1 MGDIIIK
8 EKAVVLYK
16 NDAAVITGA
25 CVNGKYPIKFR
36 SQPATSTKPAVYGTQ
51 NVRMKDFVILHESPV
66 SSLEAVLDFADKHA
80 SPEEDMYNLDSDNE
94 LSVQIKECYELL
106 VSDET
111 TACAPVSFEELASL
125 FRGNLTADEA
135 WAVYLSLKNTLYF
148 NQSLKDLLDGKI
160 VFVPRPQSEIDELV
174 KRADEKGKEAQVRE
188 EFLERLKH
196 NKLLP
201 EDSKYMVDVESL
213 ALGTTDKSRTMH
225 DAHIKETPERAHKLL
240 LDTGI
245 WNITRNPFP
254 IRWGLSMKSATET
267 LSSPPEEERLR
278 VDGVAWAI
286 DNEWSNDPDD
296 AVAFDG
302 TYLWVHIA
310 DPASTVMPDS
320 SIDKSARARGSTLYI
335 PEGAARMLCEESLE
349 DYALGLKELSN
360 ALSFRIQLDENCNV
374 ADCAVFKT
382 VVDVKRLTYQK
393 ADELKDSPELKPLFD
408 IAKRN
413 VERRNKAG
421 AVQIQIPEVHITVDP
436 ESRKVSIMPE
446 VHPESS
452 EMIREMMLLAGEGAA
467 KFAFKNH
474 IPFPFVSQE
483 APALPETLP
492 EGLAGQFRLRRCMHR
507 RSVGITPS
515 MHCGLG
521 LGMYS
526 QVTSPLRRY
535 SDLIAHEQLRAFLDG
550 RDLIDKDTMLMRI
563 SEGDAGS
570 QAAHKAERKTDMH
583 WTLVYLMQNPEWQGE
598 AVCVDNGGKQPQFF
612 IPSLGVETYLLPDK
626 EVQLNETITVKAS
639 NINIP
644 EQTVDFVIVN

>member
-1 MGDIIIK
+1 MGDILVK

-16 NDAAVITGA
+16 NEAAIISGA

-36 SQPATSTKPAVYGTQ
+36 TQPATATKPAVYGTQ
-51 NVRMKDFVILHESPV
+51 NVRMKDFVLLHEGPA
-66 SSLEAVLDFADKHA
+66 SSLENVLDFADKNA
-80 SPEEDMYNLDSDNE
+80 SPDSDMYNLDASHE
-94 LSVQIKECYELL
+94 MSVKIKECYELL
-106 VSDET
+106 VSDES
-111 TACAPVSFEELASL
+111 TANEPVSFEELASL
-125 FRGNLTADEA
+125 FWGNLKADES
-135 WAVYLSLKNTLYF
+135 WAVFLSLKNTLYF
-148 NQSLKDLLDGKI
+148 NQSLKEQLDGKI

-174 KRADEKGKEAQVRE
+174 KKADEKGKEAQVRE
-188 EFLERLKH
+188 EFLARLKQ

-254 IRWGLSMKSATET
+254 IRWGLSMKSANET
-267 LSSPPEEERLR
+267 LASPPDEERLT
-278 VDGVAWAI
+278 VDSVAWAI

-335 PEGAARMLCEESLE
+335 PEGAARMLCEECLE
-349 DYALGLKELSN
+349 DYALGLTEESR
-360 ALSFRIQLDENCNV
+360 ALSFRIQLDENCNI
-374 ADCAVFKT
+374 AECAVFKT
-382 VVDVKRLTYQK
+382 LVHVKRLTYQK
-393 ADELKDSPELKPLFD
+393 ADELKDTPELKPLFD
-408 IAKRN
+408 IARRN
-413 VERRNKAG
+413 VIRRNKAG
-421 AVQIQIPEVHITVDP
+421 AVQIQMPEVHITVDS
-436 ESRKVSIMPE
+436 ETKKVNIEPE

-474 IPFPFVSQE
+474 IPFPFISQE
-483 APALPETLP
+483 APTLPDSIP

-507 RSVGITPS
+507 RSVGVTPA

-598 AVCVDNGGKQPQFF
+598 AICVDNGGKQPQFV
-612 IPSLGVETYLLPDK
+612 IPSLAQETFLTPQN
-626 EVQLNETITVKAS
+626 EVQLNEAITVKAV

-644 EQTVDFVIVN
+644 EQTVDFVQV

>member
-1 MGDIIIK
+1 MDDILLK
-8 EKAVVLYK
+8 TNSVVLYK
-16 NDAAVITGA
+16 NEVAVITGD
-25 CVNGKYPIKFR
+25 CVNGKYPIRFR
-36 SQPATSTKPAVYGTQ
+36 TQRATATKNAVYGTQ
-51 NVRMKDFVILHESPV
+51 NVRTKDFVILHKGPV
-66 SSLEAVLDFADKHA
+66 SSLENVLDFADKNA
-80 SPEEDMYNLDSDNE
+80 SPEEDMYNLNSENNM
-94 LSVQIKECYELL
+94 SVQIKECYELL
-106 VSDET
+106 ESDET
-111 TACAPVSFEELASL
+111 TASAPISLEDLASL
-125 FRGNLTADEA
+125 FRGELKADES
-135 WAVYLSLKNTLYF
+135 WAVFLSLKNTVYF
-148 NQSLKDLLDGKI
+148 NQSLKDQLDGKI
-160 VFVPRPQSEIDELV
+160 IFIPRSQSDIDELV
-174 KRADEKGKEAQVRE
+174 KKADEKGKEAQIRE
-188 EFLERLKH
+188 EFLLRLKE

-201 EDSKYMVDVESL
+201 EDSKFMVDVESL
-213 ALGTTDKSRTMH
+213 ALGKTDKSRTMH

-254 IRWGLSMKSATET
+254 IRWGLSMKSASES
-267 LSSPPEEERLR
+267 LASPPAEDRLV

-335 PEGAARMLCEESLE
+335 PEGAARMLCEKSLE
-349 DYALGLKELSN
+349 DYALGLKEQSN
-360 ALSFRIQLDENCNV
+360 ALSFRILLDDDCNV
-374 ADCAVFKT
+374 QECAVFKT
-382 VVDVKRLTYQK
+382 LVNVKRLTYQK
-393 ADELKDSPELKPLFD
+393 ADELKDTPELKPLFD
-408 IAKRN
+408 IAERN
-413 VERRNKAG
+413 IKRRNKAG
-421 AVQIQIPEVHITVDP
+421 AVQIQMPEVHITVDP
-436 ESRKVSIMPE
+436 DTKKVSIEPE
-446 VHPESS
+446 IHPFSS

-483 APALPETLP
+483 APTLPETIP

-507 RSVGITPS
+507 RSVGVTPA
-515 MHCGLG
+515 MHSGLG

-535 SDLIAHEQLRAFLDG
+535 SDLIAHQQLRAYLDG
-550 RDLIDKDTMLMRI
+550 KPLIDKDTMLVRI

-598 AVCVDNGGKQPQFF
+598 AICVDNGGKQPQFS
-612 IPSLGVETYLLPDK
+612 IPSLGIETFLTPAK
-626 EVQLNETITVKAS
+626 ELELNDIITVKAS

-644 EQTVDFVIVN
+644 EQTVDFIQI

>member
-1 MGDIIIK
+1 MDDFVIK

-16 NDAAVITGA
+16 NEAAIVTGA
-25 CVNGKYPIKFR
+25 CANGKYPIKFR
-36 SQPATSTKPAVYGTQ
+36 TQAATATKPAAYGTQ
-51 NVRMKDFVILHESPV
+51 NVRIKDFVVLHKGPA

-80 SPEEDMYNLDSDNE
+80 FPEKDMYNLDSDHE
-94 LSVQIKECYELL
+94 LFSQIKECYELL
-106 VSDET
+106 KSDES
-111 TACAPVSFEELASL
+111 TASAPISLDELASL
-125 FRGNLTADEA
+125 FRGELTPDES
-135 WAVYLSLKNTLYF
+135 WGVFLSLKNTLYF
-148 NQSLKDLLDGKI
+148 KLSLKDQLDGKI
-160 VFVPRPQSEIDELV
+160 IFAPRPQNEIDELV
-174 KRADEKGKEAQVRE
+174 KKANEKGMEAQIRE
-188 EFLERLKH
+188 EFLARLKQ

-201 EDSKYMVDVESL
+201 EDSKFMVDVESL

-245 WNITRNPFP
+245 WSITRNPFP
-254 IRWGLSMKSATET
+254 IRWGLSMKSANEG
-267 LSSPPEEERLR
+267 LASPPEEERLS
-278 VDGVAWAI
+278 VDSVAWAI

-349 DYALGLKELSN
+349 DYALGLTEESK
-360 ALSFRIQLDENCNV
+360 ALSFRITLDENCNV
-374 ADCAVFKT
+374 SECSVFKT
-382 VVDVKRLTYQK
+382 LVHVKRLTYQK
-393 ADELKDSPELKPLFD
+393 ADELKDTPELKPLFD
-408 IAKRN
+408 IAERN
-413 VERRNKAG
+413 VQRRNRAG
-421 AVQIQIPEVHITVDP
+421 AVQIQMPEVHITVDP
-436 ESRKVSIMPE
+436 DTKKVSIVPE
-446 VHPESS
+446 VHPKSS

-467 KFAFKNH
+467 KFAFKNN
-474 IPFPFVSQE
+474 IPFPFISQE
-483 APALPETLP
+483 APTLPDSIP

-507 RSVGITPS
+507 RSVGVTPG

-550 RDLIDKDTMLMRI
+550 RNLIDKDTMLMRI

-583 WTLVYLMQNPEWQGE
+583 WTLVYLLQNPEWQGE
-598 AVCVDNGGKQPQFF
+598 AICVDNGGKMPQFV
-612 IPSLGVETYLLPDK
+612 IPSLGQETYFTPQK
-626 EVQLNETITVKAS
+626 EIQLNESVTVKAV
-639 NINIP
+639 NVNIP
-644 EQTVDFVIVN
+644 EQTVDFVPV